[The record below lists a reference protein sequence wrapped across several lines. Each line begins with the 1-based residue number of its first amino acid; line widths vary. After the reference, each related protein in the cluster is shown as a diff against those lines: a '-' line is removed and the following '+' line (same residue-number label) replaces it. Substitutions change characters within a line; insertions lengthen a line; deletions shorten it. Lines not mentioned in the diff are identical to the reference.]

1 MRKNI
6 LFFIFVFYS
15 VLTNA
20 ILIEKENNY
29 KKEIREKYIVAVEGK
44 QPPLQFL
51 ENKEIKGFNIE
62 LLNLIGEKR
71 NIDFQFVQMDKNK
84 ALEKLKKR
92 EVDLILGIRFE
103 KELENKYRHTESI
116 GDYSIC
122 IVAPKNKIKKLK
134 EGFGN
139 SNFLIGVEKDS
150 SEYNYLKT
158 MKKINF
164 NIVFDQK
171 SLYELLKLNR
181 ADFIIGV
188 KEIAEYM
195 LLTDDFKNKYE
206 IVNSYTAPVS
216 YYIGVS
222 YINEKL
228 LKILNEEIKNL
239 KINGEYEKLFLEWN
253 KEAELEREKE
263 ILKKLKT
270 ISTIVIVLVF
280 ILLIISFLNIQL
292 KKVVKEKTSEL
303 MKSNGELQ
311 KKIIEIR
318 NNNELNSI
326 ICESSPR
333 CITILDK
340 YKRITFMNKNAIKLF
355 SPNKDFKGKILYD
368 YPILEKILGN
378 GIFEET
384 VFKNKAHITREIKV
398 INREKEEYYRYTL
411 YPLLDYQKNNIGVF
425 LTMEDFTKEKKYK
438 DEVMRKEKNAAITTI
453 IAGIAHEIRNPMT
466 AIKTYI
472 ELLPLKKDNE
482 KFREQLVTIVPKE
495 VERVDK
501 LIENLID
508 YVRPKENL
516 INDINIYE
524 IISSSI
530 MLLKPTLDK
539 NKIKLE
545 MNIEKQLNIKG
556 NSNQIKQVIINLLL
570 NAIDAIKEK
579 KEKLKIYGELSIK
592 IKGYLTEN
600 YILVEILDEGIG
612 MSEEELKKI
621 FEVFYTTKTKGTG
634 LGLSL
639 SKQLIEKNNGQL
651 YVESK
656 KEKYS
661 KFTIIFEVIN

>member
-1 MRKNI
+1 MIKNI
-6 LFFIFVFYS
+6 LIFIFFFYS
-15 VLTNA
+15 ILTNA
-20 ILIEKENNY
+20 VLIEKENDY
-29 KKEIREKYIVAVEGK
+29 KKESEEKYIVALEGK
-44 QPPLQFL
+44 QPPLEFI
-51 ENKEIKGFNIE
+51 ENGEIKGFNID

-71 NIDFQFVQMDKNK
+71 NIKFQFVQMNKNE
-84 ALEKLKKR
+84 ALERLKKR

-103 KELENKYRHTESI
+103 KELENRYRHTESI

-139 SNFLIGVEKDS
+139 SNFLVGVEKNS
-150 SEYNYLKT
+150 SEYNYLKS

-171 SLYELLKLNR
+171 SLYDLLKLNR

-195 LLTDDFKNKYE
+195 LLTDEFKNKYE
-206 IVNSYTAPVS
+206 IVNSYTVPVS

-239 KINGEYEKLFLEWN
+239 KITGEYEKLFFKWN
-253 KEAELEREKE
+253 KEAELEREQE
-263 ILKKLKT
+263 MLKKLKT
-270 ISTIVIVLVF
+270 ISIVAMLLVV
-280 ILLIISFLNIQL
+280 ILLVISSLNLHL
-292 KKVVKEKTSEL
+292 KKLVKEKTSEL
-303 MKSNGELQ
+303 RESNEKLE

-333 CITILDK
+333 CITILDR
-340 YKRITFMNKNAIKLF
+340 YKRITFMNKNAINLF
-355 SPNKDFKGKILYD
+355 CPNGDFKGKTYYS
-368 YPILEKILGN
+368 YPIMEKILGN

-398 INREKEEYYRYTL
+398 LNNEKEEYYRYTL

-425 LTMEDFTKEKKYK
+425 LTMEEFTDEKIYKDKIMKKEK
-438 DEVMRKEKNAAITTI
+438 DAAITTI

-495 VERVDK
+495 VERVNK

-508 YVRPKENL
+508 YVRPKQNM
-516 INDINIYE
+516 INNINISE
-524 IISSSI
+524 IVNSSI
-530 MLLKPTLDK
+530 ILLKPTLDK

-545 MNIEKQLNIKG
+545 LNVSDSLITKG
-556 NSNQIKQVIINLLL
+556 DSGQIKQVIINLLL

-579 KEKLKIYGELSIK
+579 KEKLNIENDLKIK
-592 IKGYLTEN
+592 IDGYLSEN
-600 YILVEILDEGIG
+600 YIVLEILDEGIG
-612 MSEEELKKI
+612 MTEEELKNI
-621 FEVFYTTKTKGTG
+621 FDVFYTTKSKGTG

-639 SKQLIEKNNGQL
+639 SKQLIEKNYGQL

-656 KEKYS
+656 KGKYS
-661 KFTIIFEVIN
+661 KFTIILEVRN